1 MISEMQVRNYSP
13 RTICTYVSLL
23 AGLSKHY
30 QASPDKISTQHF
42 KDYLSFRVQQQNISV
57 SSVNQTIGA
66 WKILQTDIL
75 QRKWEDFSVKRPRK
89 EKKIPI
95 ILSRPE
101 ALKLIN
107 ILPNVKHRT
116 LLSLAYATGMRR
128 GELLDLKP
136 GHIDAERMV
145 IRVVNGKGH
154 KQRQVPT
161 SGSII
166 YMLRNYYKKYRP
178 NTFLLEGFKPG
189 KKYPASSFTNI
200 VSRATKKAG
209 IKKKI
214 SPHVLRHSFAT
225 HMLEAGKDIRRVQE
239 LLGHADVRTTMI
251 YTHVMS
257 TNFETLGSPLDNL
270 G

>member
-23 AGLSKHY
+23 AGLSRHY
-30 QASPDKISTQHF
+30 QASPDKISTEHF
-42 KDYLSFRVQQQNISV
+42 KDYLSFRIQQQNISV

-89 EKKIPI
+89 EKKIPV
-95 ILSRPE
+95 ILSRSE

-128 GELLDLKP
+128 GELLGLKP

-145 IRVVNGKGH
+145 IKVVDGKGH

-178 NTFLLEGFKPG
+178 GTFLFEGFKPG
-189 KKYPASSFTNI
+189 KKYSASSFTNI
-200 VSRATKKAG
+200 VNRATKKAG
-209 IKKKI
+209 IKKKV

-225 HMLEAGKDIRRVQE
+225 HMLEKGVNLKKLQLI
-239 LLGHADVRTTMI
+239 LGHNSMKTTSV
-251 YTHVMS
+251 YLHVANM
-257 TNFETLGSPLDNL
+257 DNINL
-270 G
+270 PDLISDDQ